1 MMVLGSVC
9 LVGAAQANPVVYRG
23 TLGTAP
29 VVVELDIGTNGKIE
43 GRYFS
48 PAAHVMHSLVGDLA
62 QKGTLVLTVIDDEDG
77 SEKEAASEDGT
88 DNEPFVEQQLTLQ
101 PLGEQGWKGEWR
113 DGRAAPVAAVLTP
126 AAPLAPAVAIKL
138 SPFMQSLYALSLYD
152 FLFQQ
157 GNELKMVK
165 QGRIGDYQVEW
176 WQDPLTDSSMFQVVS
191 GYPAEQREQL
201 NAQLRADFWQ
211 MTQSNR
217 CSTEDVFKVKIGLL
231 SAGVVSY
238 IATNLHLCPGSAHP
252 STDVYARTFR
262 VSDTALLSLAD
273 LLWVGEPPIP
283 DEHYI
288 TDNYRDDTLPVWLKK
303 QFDRLYPVQMRN
315 NGKVNGVFDGCNYT
329 SADIWTYAPW
339 YLTRNGIVFQPMM
352 PNMMDA
358 CNHSGWE
365 VLPWPVVNQH
375 RGRLQ
380 DMRLP

>member
-1 MMVLGSVC
+1 MLGSVC
-9 LVGAAQANPVVYRG
+9 LVGVAQANPVVYRG
-23 TLGTAP
+23 TLGIAP
-29 VVVELDIGTNGKIE
+29 VVVELDIGTNGKAE

-48 PAAHVMHSLVGDLA
+48 PGAHVMHSLVGDLA

-77 SEKEAASEDGT
+77 T
-88 DNEPFVEQQLTLQ
+88 DNEPFVEQQLALQ

-113 DGRAAPVAAVLTP
+113 DGHAAPVAAVLTP
-126 AAPLAPAVAIKL
+126 AAPLAPAAAITL

-231 SAGVVSY
+231 SASVVSY

-283 DEHYI
+283 DEHDI